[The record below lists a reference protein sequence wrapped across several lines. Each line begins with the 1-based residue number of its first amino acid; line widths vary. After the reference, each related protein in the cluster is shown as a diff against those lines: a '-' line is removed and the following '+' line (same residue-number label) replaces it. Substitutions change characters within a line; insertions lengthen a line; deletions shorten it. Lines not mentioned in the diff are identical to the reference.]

1 MNAGRSLV
9 LILGIV
15 VLIGNAA
22 SVVRVLIV
30 PRPPASGPTT
40 WSTRAI
46 RFGFRQFAGLTRSYV
61 TKDRVLAFS
70 EPVALLGLLAT
81 WLVISVIGFG
91 LVVWGLNDL
100 SIGAAF
106 AQSGSSVFTLGF
118 DTDRHTGGRAVD
130 FVAAGTGMVLV
141 ALQIAYLPTLYGA
154 YNRRETLVTLL
165 ESRAGAPAWGPE
177 VLIRHQ
183 LVGLIDNLPGLFADW
198 EQWSADVTESH
209 TSYPSLLY
217 FRSPRSHNSWVVSI
231 IAVLDAAA
239 LSLALDPDGA
249 PKEARMCVR
258 MGFTCLRDIAQVSRI
273 NYDPDPSPDSDIEL
287 PRSEFDAAVERL
299 DEVGYPITRSPDDAW
314 AHFKGWRVNYEST
327 GYALAQLVDAPP
339 ARWTGPRRLFHG
351 ESLEPARP
359 VDRQPGG
366 APPGVFARRARTTL
380 PSGDPPWS
388 GKVGPGNRH
397 PGDPDRNG
405 EPGDPDFPT

>member
-1 MNAGRSLV
+1 MTAGRSLV
-9 LILGIV
+9 LMAGIV

-22 SVVRVLIV
+22 SVIRVLIV
-30 PRPPASGPTT
+30 PRPAASGPTT
-40 WSTRAI
+40 WSARII
-46 RFGFRQFAGLTRSYV
+46 RFGFRQFAGLSRTYV
-61 TKDRVLAFS
+61 TKDRVLALS
-70 EPVALLGLLAT
+70 EPIALLSLLAS
-81 WLVISVIGFG
+81 WLAITVLGFG
-91 LVVWGLNDL
+91 LVTWGLNDL

-118 DTDRHTGGRAVD
+118 ATDRHSGGQAVD
-130 FVAAGTGMVLV
+130 FVAAASGMVLV

-183 LVGLIDNLPGLFADW
+183 LVGLIGNLPALFADW
-198 EQWSADVTESH
+198 EQWAADVTESH

-217 FRSPRSHNSWVVSI
+217 FRSPRSQNSWVVSI
-231 IAVLDAAA
+231 IAVMDAAA
-239 LSLALDPDGA
+239 LSLALDPEGA

-273 NYDPDPSPDSDIEL
+273 NYDADPSPDSDIAL
-287 PRSEFDAAVERL
+287 PRSEFDAAVARL
-299 DEVGYPITRSPDDAW
+299 DEIGYPITRSPDEAW
-314 AHFKGWRVNYEST
+314 AHFKGWRINYEST

-339 ARWTGPRRLFHG
+339 AWWTGPRRLFHG
-351 ESLEPARP
+351 ETLPPARP

-366 APPGVFARRARTTL
+366 APPSVFARKARTTL
-380 PSGDPPWS
+380 PSGDPPWT
-388 GKVGPGNRH
+388 GRVGPGNRR
-397 PGDPDRNG
+397 PGEADQPR
-405 EPGDPDFPT
+405 EPGDPGPSA